1 MNGPLEPVRSP
12 TTVPLGPHN
21 RGGTPAWPGSI
32 TGHENRTLGT
42 SAGHQAPP
50 SGLEVVSEVADLA
63 VGAGMLTFTLAPF
76 ALPGLAL
83 TALVAV
89 MLLIPA
95 LAVALLLAPFLV
107 ARRCWRSRD
116 RSPGATRLA
125 RWGDADAGSETVRYE
140 LDVRGGRGA

>member
-1 MNGPLEPVRSP
+1 M
-12 TTVPLGPHN
+12 
-21 RGGTPAWPGSI
+21 
-32 TGHENRTLGT
+32 
-42 SAGHQAPP
+42 
-50 SGLEVVSEVADLA
+50 VSEVADLA

-95 LAVALLLAPFLV
+95 LALALLLAPFLV

-125 RWGDADAGSETVRYE
+125 RSGDADAGSETVRYE